1 MTKYP
6 HSKGRGAVRSP
17 RIRKIWRSNCPIL
30 VPIVPKWVL
39 LAVRQVTKGGLNLRF
54 GLCEINT

>member
-39 LAVRQVTKGGLNLRF
+39 LAVRQATKGA
-54 GLCEINT
+54 